1 MPASPGQGGA
11 NEANVSADSV
21 GVQGA
26 SSMPVAGNAAQCTV
40 HKSDTIA
47 LGASSSGILLIF
59 GLDWQISN

>member
-1 MPASPGQGGA
+1 MPASRGQCGA
-11 NEANVSADSV
+11 NEANVSGDSV
-21 GVQGA
+21 GVPGA
-26 SSMPVAGNAAQCTV
+26 SSMPVAANDYQCTV